1 MKTKIEIKSKIG
13 NLLFT
18 YESENAT
25 IKEALL
31 KAIESGADLSG
42 ADLSRANLYGA
53 YLYGAN
59 LSGANLSR
67 ANLYGAYLYGA
78 NLSGA
83 DLSGANLSRANLSGA
98 NLSRANLY
106 GADLSGANLYG
117 ADLSGAIK
125 IPIHCKWSVGITEN
139 NLIHIGCKKM
149 TIKEWDLFFNSDKE
163 FETKRNTEQFK
174 KIQATYEA
182 YKAYLTFLNT

>member
-1 MKTKIEIKSKIG
+1 MITKIEIKSIIG

-31 KAIESGADLSG
+31 KAIESGADLSRANLYRADLSG
-42 ADLSRANLYGA
+42 ADLSRANL
-53 YLYGAN
+53 
-59 LSGANLSR
+59 S
-67 ANLYGAYLYGA
+67 GA

-83 DLSGANLSRANLSGA
+83 DLSGADLSRANLSGA
-98 NLSRANLY
+98 NLS
-106 GADLSGANLYG
+106 GAV
-117 ADLSGAIK
+117 K
-125 IPIHCKWSVGITEN
+125 IPIFCKWSVGITEN

-149 TIKEWDLFFNSDKE
+149 TIQEWDLFFNSDKE

-174 KIQATYEA
+174 QIQATYEA

>member
-1 MKTKIEIKSKIG
+1 MKTKIEIKSRVG

-31 KAIESGADLSG
+31 KAIESGAYLSC
-42 ADLSRANLYGA
+42 ADLSCAV
-53 YLYGAN
+53 
-59 LSGANLSR
+59 
-67 ANLYGAYLYGA
+67 
-78 NLSGA
+78 
-83 DLSGANLSRANLSGA
+83 
-98 NLSRANLY
+98 
-106 GADLSGANLYG
+106 
-117 ADLSGAIK
+117 K
-125 IPIHCKWSVGITEN
+125 IPIFCKWSVGITEN

-149 TIKEWDLFFNSDKE
+149 TIKEWDLFFNSDIE

-174 KIQATYEA
+174 QIQATYEA

>member
-1 MKTKIEIKSKIG
+1 MKTKIEIKSRVG

-31 KAIESGADLSG
+31 KAIESGAYLSC
-42 ADLSRANLYGA
+42 ADLSCVNLSGVN
-53 YLYGAN
+53 LSGAN
-59 LSGANLSR
+59 LSGANLSGV
-67 ANLYGAYLYGA
+67 NLSGAYLLGA
-78 NLSGA
+78 NLSGVNLSGA
-83 DLSGANLSRANLSGA
+83 DLSCAYLL
-98 NLSRANLY
+98 
-106 GADLSGANLYG
+106 GADLSCAV
-117 ADLSGAIK
+117 K
-125 IPIHCKWSVGITEN
+125 IPIFCKWSVGITEN

-149 TIKEWDLFFNSDKE
+149 TIKEWDLFFNSDIE

-174 KIQATYEA
+174 QIQATYEA